1 MYSECVGKFA
11 ALEVCVRKETEDS
24 FNFVEIKGEA
34 MGIFKMTEGHSP
46 VFALISHSHHP
57 HAFPIG
63 SYRIQ
68 TS

>member
-1 MYSECVGKFA
+1 MGKFT
-11 ALEVCVRKETEDS
+11 ALEVCVHKETEES

-46 VFALISHSHHP
+46 VFALISHPHHP
-57 HAFPIG
+57 PAFPIG
-63 SYRIQ
+63 SYRMQ